1 MDARLGGES
10 LPGAGVHHHIKQ
22 CWLITIIWFLVKF
35 LSWFH
40 IVWLYSTNSQLY
52 VNTTDHFFHKIFSLV
67 RFQDPYLRICTA
79 CLARRSVCLLV
90 VPLSSLVFSPPLAI
104 SHSLDKIITDHSIKK
119 YFYPQTPNLL
129 IIKSKKLQN

>member
-90 VPLSSLVFSPPLAI
+90 VPLSSLVFHHHWPSLTPLTK
-104 SHSLDKIITDHSIKK
+104 SS
-119 YFYPQTPNLL
+119 QT
-129 IIKSKKLQN
+129 IASKNIFILRLPTFWL